1 MLNERAARAC
11 TYDKTRRTARLELG
25 SGAGAARE
33 TRGTVLL
40 DAKGGVVGVDVEP
53 TSSSRV
59 VVMVGKHEAVKTTRD
74 ARLSVSRD
82 SSGEVVAVD
91 VHDHDAP

>member
-53 TSSSRV
+53 TSS
-59 VVMVGKHEAVKTTRD
+59 
-74 ARLSVSRD
+74 
-82 SSGEVVAVD
+82 
-91 VHDHDAP
+91 